1 MTKARDLAGFASSS
15 VTTTA
20 SDGLVLKG
28 DGSSTDVVIKNGANA
43 TVATVAD
50 GTTNLA
56 VVGAVTGALAQ
67 GAIQVGNSSGVAAP
81 LTIGSSA
88 QLLQSN
94 GTTAAWATV
103 SSSPETV
110 TFPNFASPNNTYT
123 SSGTWSKGSLNDD
136 DFVWVYLVGG
146 GGGGAYGPGSNSAA
160 IGGLGGGAILLY
172 GKAKYF
178 NGGAY
183 VIGAGGAA
191 GTSSSPDATSRT
203 NSTFTLTSTYGS
215 RVYTTQTSDSGGGW
229 LQEVNGTSVLDS
241 VSGISVNNNLSNVF
255 YIAGPP
261 IGWGNDND
269 PGFNKY
275 KYKWVEGSIGIG
287 SASKSTIVDFPTNN
301 YFGGGGGGSRD
312 WVNLGVGYSQWAG
325 NGSNYNSGGAAGAV
339 PGGGGGGSTSA
350 NAAGAG
356 GAGNVRVYHV

>member
-1 MTKARDLAGFASSS
+1 MLRGRLS
-15 VTTTA
+15 
-20 SDGLVLKG
+20 
-28 DGSSTDVVIKNGANA
+28 
-43 TVATVAD
+43 
-50 GTTNLA
+50 
-56 VVGAVTGALAQ
+56 
-67 GAIQVGNSSGVAAP
+67 
-81 LTIGSSA
+81 
-88 QLLQSN
+88 
-94 GTTAAWATV
+94 
-103 SSSPETV
+103 
-110 TFPNFASPNNTYT
+110 
-123 SSGTWSKGSLNDD
+123 DD
-136 DFVWVYLVGG
+136 DYVWVYLVGG
-146 GGGGAYGPGSNSAA
+146 GGGGSYGSSQYSQA

-191 GTSSSPDATSRT
+191 GTSSSSGTTSRT

-269 PGFNKY
+269 PGYNKY
-275 KYKWVEGSIGIG
+275 KYKWVEGSIGLG
-287 SASKSTIVDFPTNN
+287 SGSKQVAVDFPSNN
-301 YFGGGGGGSRD
+301 YFGGGGGGTRD
-312 WVNLGVGYSQWAG
+312 WINLGTGHSQWAG
-325 NGSNYNSGGAAGAV
+325 NGSGYNSGGTASV

-350 NAAGAG
+350 NAASAG
-356 GAGNVRVYHV
+356 GAGNMRVYHV